1 RGGQIT
7 QRAGAGLEPT
17 TRDSPPPPSA
27 LSFPVAIG
35 GATSHPSLVL
45 LLLLLQLVLVHARP
59 VEVKPQGL
67 GHPGQQRGE
76 QRGHG
81 GARGPGGRGH
91 PAPANGRGPRGPAAN
106 ERRPGAGGARS
117 SRRPLVTR
125 KRFPRPA
132 PPSLRR
138 RGEGAGQSRR
148 KGLWEGWPFFLQAEA
163 GMGKCRGLRTA
174 RKLRSHRRDQK
185 WHDKQYKKAHLG
197 TALKANPFGGASH
210 AKGIVLEK
218 VGVEAKQPNSAI
230 RKCVRV
236 QLIKNGKKITAFVP
250 NDGCLNFIEENDEVL
265 VAGFGR
271 KGHAVGDIPG
281 VRFKVVKVAN
291 VSLLALYKGKKERPR
306 S

>member
-1 RGGQIT
+1 MS
-7 QRAGAGLEPT
+7 
-17 TRDSPPPPSA
+17 DPPPPWA
-27 LSFPVAIG
+27 VAAPAAITLHIG
-35 GATSHPSLVL
+35 SDAAG
-45 LLLLLQLVLVHARP
+45 
-59 VEVKPQGL
+59 
-67 GHPGQQRGE
+67 PGWAASPLAGRG
-76 QRGHG
+76 G
-81 GARGPGGRGH
+81 GARRWAASRARRGGGVGSGP
-91 PAPANGRGPRGPAAN
+91 
-106 ERRPGAGGARS
+106 
-117 SRRPLVTR
+117 LI
-125 KRFPRPA
+125 
-132 PPSLRR
+132 SLRPCS
-138 RGEGAGQSRR
+138 A
-148 KGLWEGWPFFLQAEA
+148 
-163 GMGKCRGLRTA
+163 GKCRGLRTA

>member
-1 RGGQIT
+1 MHSVLC
-7 QRAGAGLEPT
+7 GAN
-17 TRDSPPPPSA
+17 
-27 LSFPVAIG
+27 
-35 GATSHPSLVL
+35 
-45 LLLLLQLVLVHARP
+45 
-59 VEVKPQGL
+59 VK
-67 GHPGQQRGE
+67 
-76 QRGHG
+76 
-81 GARGPGGRGH
+81 
-91 PAPANGRGPRGPAAN
+91 
-106 ERRPGAGGARS
+106 
-117 SRRPLVTR
+117 
-125 KRFPRPA
+125 
-132 PPSLRR
+132 
-138 RGEGAGQSRR
+138 
-148 KGLWEGWPFFLQAEA
+148 
-163 GMGKCRGLRTA
+163 GKCRGLRTA
-174 RKLRSHRRDQK
+174 RKLRNHRREQK